1 VQTVALTEFR
11 TLQQALP
18 MEVVSAAVERFP
30 HAFEMRTEGGCI
42 RLRPTHFIG
51 SVAIGDYHLLVQ
63 PKVQDLRSVFFLLER
78 AYHLDLDNRD
88 AVDHEEAADLCQYL
102 VRVLVRQ
109 LQHIVRHGVR
119 RGYVERE
126 EDLAVMRGR
135 FDGEAQFRRNLGR
148 PELVACIH
156 DEFTADLL
164 EHHLIAMTLEGLL
177 AARFWPPDLRRQL
190 SVLLAEFTFGP
201 RPPLTVRDFER
212 VRFDRLNRHY
222 ETPLGICRLLAA
234 NRAVGS
240 ADGAVQTAGFLVDM
254 NILFQDFVA
263 KYLEEK
269 MPVRDHRLSV
279 GSQEPNRLDRSGT
292 GRHLD
297 LIADLVIRGPDGPLA
312 VLDTKYR
319 DIDAGP
325 VAASEVYQV
334 VAYAHAF
341 DVDKIAL
348 VYPSA
353 EPQPRAYS
361 LKGPGSLELRAFG
374 VDLRFDPI
382 QIERNC
388 DRFVEQVASWIW
400 G

>member
-1 VQTVALTEFR
+1 MQTVVLTEFR

-18 MEVVSAAVERFP
+18 MEVVSAAVERYP
-30 HAFEMRTEGGCI
+30 DAFEMRTEGGRI
-42 RLRPTHFIG
+42 RLRPTHFVG

-78 AYHLDLDNRD
+78 AYHLVLEKRD
-88 AVDHEEAADLCQYL
+88 DVAHEEAADVCQYL

-109 LQHIVRHGVR
+109 LQQIVRHGVR

-135 FDGEAQFRRNLGR
+135 FDVEAQFRRNLGR

-156 DEFTADLL
+156 DDFTADLL
-164 EHHLIAMTLEGLL
+164 EHQLIAMTLEGLL
-177 AARFWPPDLRRQL
+177 AARFWPPDLRRQV
-190 SVLLAEFTFGP
+190 SALLAEFTFGP

-234 NRAVGS
+234 SRAVGS
-240 ADGAVQTAGFLVDM
+240 VDGAVQTIGFLVDM

-269 MPVRDHRLSV
+269 MPGRHGLSV
-279 GSQEPNRLDRSGT
+279 AAQDPNRLDRSGT

-297 LIADLVIRGPDGPLA
+297 LKADLVVRGPDGPVA

-319 DIDAGP
+319 DIDSGP
-325 VAASEVYQV
+325 IAASEVYQV

-341 DVDKIAL
+341 DVHKIAL

-353 EPQPRAYS
+353 EPQPRVYS

-374 VDLRFDPI
+374 VDLRFDPAH
-382 QIERNC
+382 IEQAC
-388 DRFVEQVASWIW
+388 DRFVEQVATWVC